1 MPQRRLPSCS
11 LTPADRP
18 RAPPRIPK
26 ETQFAN
32 HRPEPFR
39 LSLRTW
45 FPSARVECESTF
57 THQGGNIPEPWLEP
71 KRMEEGVS
79 LEPERSR
86 V

>member
-1 MPQRRLPSCS
+1 MPQRRLPSRS
-11 LTPADRP
+11 LIPADRP

-45 FPSARVECESTF
+45 LPSAHVEHESIYPP
-57 THQGGNIPEPWLEP
+57 GGNIPEPWLEP